1 MNGNEL
7 AMRKEG
13 VGMTVFYSILHFF
26 VDGVCALAMFGRFL
40 PGEKGRFY
48 ILIYNFCAFALQ
60 MPMGVLLDAWSERC
74 GRRRECAFLTAAAGV
89 LCTLAG
95 AALHPAVL
103 GIGNALFHV
112 GGGVGTI
119 HEDGGRMWKGRGLGV
134 FVAPGALGLYFGTLA
149 GKSGVWRSGLGIAGV
164 CMALFGAGAAYYVYL
179 CRGTGKA
186 GGEWNAS
193 ECLPESAS
201 TGNCRP
207 CLLIACL
214 VVVILRSYMGMAV
227 AFPWKS
233 GILAGALA
241 VLALAAGKTAGGFA
255 AARYGLRRSAVISL
269 GAAAVCY
276 LFPSSMPLGLCALF
290 LFNMTMPM
298 TLYFLVCHMSR
309 MPGFA
314 FGILTFGLFLGFLP
328 GYFGLLPEAG
338 GSLTGC
344 VGSLVSLVLLVWMV
358 RKENEGECLW
368 EFI

>member
-13 VGMTVFYSILHFF
+13 VGMTVFYSVLHFF

-40 PGEKGRFY
+40 PGEKRRFY

-95 AALHPAVL
+95 AVLHPAVL

-164 CMALFGAGAAYYVYL
+164 CMALFGAGAAYCAYL
-179 CRGTGKA
+179 QRRMGRSGGAGNGLESLPDSVPTGTFRL
-186 GGEWNAS
+186 WPVTV
-193 ECLPESAS
+193 CLA
-201 TGNCRP
+201 
-207 CLLIACL
+207 
-214 VVVILRSYMGMAV
+214 VVILRSYMGMAV
-227 AFPWKS
+227 DFSWKS
-233 GILAGALA
+233 GVPAGALA

-255 AARYGLRRSAVISL
+255 AARYGLRGTAVISL

-276 LFPSSMPLGLCALF
+276 LFPASMPLGLGALF

-328 GYFGLLPEAG
+328 PYFGLLPGSGGLAG
-338 GSLTGC
+338 CG
-344 VGSLVSLVLLVWMV
+344 GSLVSLILLAWIFPGK
-358 RKENEGECLW
+358 KEDGAS
-368 EFI
+368 IGR

>member
-13 VGMTVFYSILHFF
+13 VGMTVFYSVLHFF

-60 MPMGVLLDAWSERC
+60 MPMGVMLDAWSERC

-95 AALHPAVL
+95 AVLHPAVL

-164 CMALFGAGAAYYVYL
+164 CMALFGAGAAYCAYL
-179 CRGTGKA
+179 QRRMGRSGGAGNGLESLPDSVPTGTFRL
-186 GGEWNAS
+186 WPVTV
-193 ECLPESAS
+193 CLA
-201 TGNCRP
+201 
-207 CLLIACL
+207 
-214 VVVILRSYMGMAV
+214 VVILRSYMGMAV
-227 AFPWKS
+227 DFSWKS
-233 GILAGALA
+233 GVPAGALA

-255 AARYGLRRSAVISL
+255 AARYGLRGTAVISL

-276 LFPSSMPLGLCALF
+276 LFPASMPLGLGALF

>member
-1 MNGNEL
+1 MDGNEL
-7 AMRKEG
+7 TMRKEG

-95 AALHPAVL
+95 AVLHPAVL

-119 HEDGGRMWKGRGLGV
+119 HEDGCRMWRGRGLGV

-164 CMALFGAGAAYYVYL
+164 CMALFGAGAAYCAYL
-179 CRGTGKA
+179 QRRMVRSGGAGNGLESLPDSDPTGTFRL
-186 GGEWNAS
+186 WPVTV
-193 ECLPESAS
+193 CLA
-201 TGNCRP
+201 
-207 CLLIACL
+207 
-214 VVVILRSYMGMAV
+214 VVILRSYMGMAV
-227 AFPWKS
+227 DFSWKS
-233 GILAGALA
+233 GVPAGALA

-276 LFPSSMPLGLCALF
+276 LFPASMPLGLGALF

-298 TLYFLVCHMSR
+298 TLYFLVCHMSH

-328 GYFGLLPEAG
+328 SYFGLLPGSGGLAG
-338 GSLTGC
+338 CG
-344 VGSLVSLVLLVWMV
+344 GSLVSLILLAWIFPGKKKDGASIG
-358 RKENEGECLW
+358 R
-368 EFI
+368 

>member
-1 MNGNEL
+1 
-7 AMRKEG
+7 
-13 VGMTVFYSILHFF
+13 MTYFYSILHFF

-40 PGEKGRFY
+40 SGDKGHFY

-60 MPMGVLLDAWSERC
+60 MPMGVLLDAWSEGC
-74 GRRRECAFLTAAAGV
+74 GRRRECAFFTAAAGV

-95 AALHPAVL
+95 VIFHPAVL

-119 HEDGGRMWKGRGLGV
+119 REDQEKMWKGRGLGV

-149 GKSGVWRSGLGIAGV
+149 GKSGVWSSGLGIAGV
-164 CMALFGAGAAYYVYL
+164 CMVLLCAGAAYCVYL
-179 CRGTGKA
+179 WRGA
-186 GGEWNAS
+186 GRRGRERNAPKS
-193 ECLPESAS
+193 LPESAS
-201 TGNCRP
+201 TGNCSLRMVTV
-207 CLLIACL
+207 CLA
-214 VVVILRSYMGMAV
+214 VVILRSYMGMAV

-298 TLYFLVCHMSR
+298 TLYFLVCEMPR

-314 FGILTFGLFLGFLP
+314 FGLLTFGLFLGFLP

-358 RKENEGECLW
+358 RKENEGKCLW
-368 EFI
+368 ELI